1 MEVFQKSLRITPK
14 PRGFHLIDRE
24 IAEALGR
31 EIAGISIGTLHLF
44 LKHTSASLT
53 LGENYERE
61 VRDDLES
68 FFNDIASEEKP
79 YYTHTYEGADDM
91 PAHIKSV
98 MIGASITIPITDG
111 RLNLGT
117 WQGIYLN
124 EHRNH
129 AGSREVVATII
140 GAKNEKE

>member
-1 MEVFQKSLRITPK
+1 MASKK
-14 PRGFHLIDRE
+14 RGFHLIDKEINHELKNE
-24 IAEALGR
+24 IA
-31 EIAGISIGTLHLF
+31 SVNIGTLNLF
-44 LKHTSASLT
+44 LKHTSASLA
-53 LGENYERE
+53 LGENYEKE

-68 FFNDIASEEKP
+68 FFNDVVDEDKP
-79 YYTHTYEGADDM
+79 YYTHTYEGKDDM

-98 MIGASITIPITDG
+98 MIGASLTIPITDG

-129 AGSREVVATII
+129 ASAREIVATIM
-140 GAKNEKE
+140 GL

>member
-1 MEVFQKSLRITPK
+1 MKIFQKSLRIPPK

-24 IAEALGR
+24 ITQALSL
-31 EIAGISIGTLHLF
+31 EIAEISAGTLHLF
-44 LKHTSASLT
+44 LKHTSASLA

-61 VRDDLES
+61 VRDDLEY
-68 FFNDIASEEKP
+68 FFNDIVSEEKP

-98 MIGASITIPITDG
+98 MIGASITIPITEG
-111 RLNLGT
+111 RLNMGT

-129 AGSREVVATII
+129 AGNREVVATII
-140 GAKNEKE
+140 GS

>member
-1 MEVFQKSLRITPK
+1 MKVFQKSLHLPAK
-14 PRGFHLIDRE
+14 ARGFHLIDRE
-24 IAEALGR
+24 ISQALSQ
-31 EIAGISIGTLHLF
+31 EISEISAGTLHLF
-44 LKHTSASLT
+44 LKHTSASLA

-68 FFNDIASEEKP
+68 FFNEIAAENKP

-98 MIGASITIPITDG
+98 MIGASVTIPITDG

-129 AGSREVVATII
+129 AGSREIVATVM
-140 GAKNEKE
+140 GY

>member
-44 LKHTSASLT
+44 LKHTSASLA

>member
-1 MEVFQKSLRITPK
+1 MKVFQKSIQLK
-14 PRGFHLIDRE
+14 PRSRGFHLIDSEILSVLKRE
-24 IAEALGR
+24 IATIEQ
-31 EIAGISIGTLHLF
+31 GTLHLF
-44 LKHTSASLT
+44 LKHTSASLA

-68 FFNDIASEEKP
+68 FFNEVVSEDKP
-79 YYTHTYEGADDM
+79 YYTHTYEGSDDM

-98 MIGASITIPITDG
+98 MIGVSLTIPITQG
-111 RLNLGT
+111 ELNLGV

-129 AGSREVVATII
+129 ANSRELVVTIMGI
-140 GAKNEKE
+140 

>member
-1 MEVFQKSLRITPK
+1 MKVFQRSLRIPPK
-14 PRGFHLIDRE
+14 SRGFHLIDRE
-24 IAEALGR
+24 IAQALGSDIA
-31 EIAGISIGTLHLF
+31 EIAAGTLHLF
-44 LKHTSASLT
+44 LKHTSASPA

-68 FFNDIASEEKP
+68 FFDEIASEDKP

-98 MIGASITIPITDG
+98 MIGVSITIPITDG

-129 AGSREVVATII
+129 AGSREVVATIM
-140 GAKNEKE
+140 GS

>member
-1 MEVFQKSLRITPK
+1 MKVFQKRIQLK
-14 PRGFHLIDRE
+14 PRSRGFHLIDSEILSVLKRE
-24 IAEALGR
+24 IATIEQ
-31 EIAGISIGTLHLF
+31 GTLHLF
-44 LKHTSASLT
+44 LKHTSASLA

-68 FFNDIASEEKP
+68 FFNEVVSEDKP
-79 YYTHTYEGADDM
+79 YYTHTYEGSDDM

-98 MIGASITIPITDG
+98 MIGVSLTIPITQG
-111 RLNLGT
+111 ELNLGV

-129 AGSREVVATII
+129 ANSRELVVTIMGI
-140 GAKNEKE
+140 